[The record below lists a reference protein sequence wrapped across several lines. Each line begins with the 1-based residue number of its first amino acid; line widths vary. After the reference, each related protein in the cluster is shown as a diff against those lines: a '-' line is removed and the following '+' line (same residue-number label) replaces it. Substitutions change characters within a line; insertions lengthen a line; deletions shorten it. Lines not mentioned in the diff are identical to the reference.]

1 MTRKQRRFNPSK
13 FFLPLLAVGIV
24 ALFELCSFA
33 LLSIQRGAFY
43 LPRDSQETR
52 RKVQEP
58 RLKSTGKSG
67 ISKEVIHPYLG
78 FVYNPEANSPKMT
91 AHHDG
96 FPISDYGF
104 LDDKSPIQ
112 RRGPDRVVLGITG
125 GSFAAKFA
133 ANGAASLVR
142 TLSKAPEFEGK
153 EFIIVRLGLG
163 GVKQPQQLMAVAYL
177 LAQGAEFDLIVNID
191 GFNEV
196 ALPPSE
202 NIPMGV
208 SPIFPRRWG
217 LRVGAIP
224 KRSFMLTVGRMAYL
238 EERRASIARTHSRF
252 PLRYSMSANL
262 LWHLRDMPLAL
273 EFESARKEA
282 ISAAARPSYQRSG
295 PAPDAR
301 KGPRLY
307 EELEAIWRRSS
318 LTLKKLCDAHGIE
331 YFHFLQPNQ
340 YVKDSKT
347 FTPAEKRIAISK
359 RQPYRIGA
367 ELGYP
372 LLREGGRKLVAAGVN
387 FHDLTGVFRDT
398 TTQVYVDSCCHI
410 SKEANS
416 KLGKILAARILKNYT
431 RKSIGQ

>member
-1 MTRKQRRFNPSK
+1 MARKRRRFDLSK
-13 FFLPLLAVGIV
+13 FFFPLLAGGIV
-24 ALFELCSFA
+24 ALCELCSFA
-33 LLSIQRGAFY
+33 VLSIQRGAPY
-43 LPRDSQETR
+43 LPRDSQAIR

-58 RLKSTGKSG
+58 RLRSTGKSG
-67 ISKEVIHPYLG
+67 ISKEVIHPYMG

-96 FPISDYGF
+96 FQISDYGF

-142 TLSKAPEFEGK
+142 TLSKAPGFKGK
-153 EFIIVRLGLG
+153 EFIVVRLGLG
-163 GVKQPQQLMAVAYL
+163 GVKQPQQLMTIAYL

-196 ALPPSE
+196 AIPPTE
-202 NIPMGV
+202 NLPMGV
-208 SPIFPRRWG
+208 SPIFPRGWA

-224 KRSFMLTVGRMAYL
+224 ERSFMLTVGRMVYL
-238 EERRASIARTHSRF
+238 EERRASLAKTHSRF

-262 LWHLRDMPLAL
+262 LWHLRDRPLVL
-273 EFESARKEA
+273 ELESARKEA
-282 ISAAARPSYQRSG
+282 IAAAARPSYQRSG
-295 PAPDAR
+295 PTLKAK
-301 KGPRLY
+301 KGLRLY
-307 EELEAIWRRSS
+307 QELEAIWRRSS
-318 LTLKKLCDAHGIE
+318 LTLKRLCDAHDIE

-340 YVKDSKT
+340 YVKGSKT
-347 FTPAEKRIAISK
+347 FTPAERRIAVSK
-359 RQPYRIGA
+359 RQPYRIGV

-372 LLREGGRKLVAAGVN
+372 LLREGGRKLAAAGVN
-387 FHDLTGVFRDT
+387 FHDLTDVFRNT
-398 TTQVYVDSCCHI
+398 TKQVYVDSCCHI

-416 KLGKILAARILKNYT
+416 ELGTILGARILKNYT
-431 RKSIGQ
+431 RKSIGR